1 MKFFATFAL
10 LMTASSAV
18 RIQNAQEA
26 QAAELIAIQQQM
38 KEEAQE
44 QANAEALTQLETEID
59 NMEQELWNL
68 RGAWKKARQAA
79 HNNPKVA
86 AAIEAAKHNAAVQ

>member
-10 LMTASSAV
+10 LMTASNAV

-38 KEEAQE
+38 KEQAQE
-44 QANAEALTQLETEID
+44 QANAEALTQLETKID
-59 NMEQELWNL
+59 NMEQEFWNL
-68 RGAWKKARQAA
+68 RGAWKKAQQAA
-79 HNNPKVA
+79 HHNPK
-86 AAIEAAKHNAAVQ
+86 IEAAIKAA